1 MTKTMIAAAGVLAGM
16 AVAGTVGMLTNGKK
30 EMKKMAKKTARVADA
45 VGDKIED
52 TMRCLRK

>member
-16 AVAGTVGMLTNGKK
+16 AVAGTVGVLTNGKK
-30 EMKKMAKKTARVADA
+30 DLKKMARKTAKVADA
-45 VGDKIED
+45 MGDKIED